1 MLNLIICVLG
11 LGILLVLSELF
22 GKHKILKGEYQ
33 RKFLHISS
41 GAFMASWPWLISWRA
56 IQSLSLLMLIIMAAN
71 YYFGVFNYQK
81 RIGRVTYGDIFLALA
96 VLISATISHNKI
108 FFALAI
114 LEVAVADGLAALA
127 GNSYGKDWTYKVLGY
142 KKTLIGTMVFWI
154 ATASILTPG
163 LLAAH
168 DIFSFKDYY
177 YLLLLLPPA
186 LTLIENVAIYGVDN
200 LIIPI
205 FLIAVLRLV
214 QS

>member
-1 MLNLIICVLG
+1 MLNLIICIIG
-11 LGILLVLSELF
+11 LGVLLLLAEWL
-22 GKHKILKGEYQ
+22 GEHKILKGEYQ
-33 RKFLHISS
+33 RKFLHITS
-41 GAFMASWPWLISWRA
+41 GAFIASWPWLISWRT
-56 IQSLSLLMLIIMAAN
+56 IQVVSLLMLVIMAAN
-71 YYFGVFNYQK
+71 HYFGLFNYHK
-81 RIGRVTYGDIFLALA
+81 RIGRVSYGDIFLGLA
-96 VLISATISHNKI
+96 VLLSSVLTHNKI

-127 GNSYGKDWTYKVLGY
+127 GNSYGKEWTYKVLGY

-154 ATASILTPG
+154 ATVSILTPG

-186 LTLIENVAIYGVDN
+186 LTLVENVAVFGVDN
-200 LIIPI
+200 LIIPV
-205 FLIAVLRLV
+205 FLILVLRLV

>member
-1 MLNLIICVLG
+1 MLNLIICVAG
-11 LGILLVLSELF
+11 LGILLLLSEWL
-22 GKHKILKGEYQ
+22 GERKILKGEYQ
-33 RKFLHISS
+33 RKFLHITS
-41 GAFMASWPWLISWRA
+41 GAFMASWPWLISWRT
-56 IQSLSLLMLIIMAAN
+56 IQILSIIIIAIMAAN
-71 YYFGVFNYQK
+71 HYFGVFNYQK
-81 RIGRVTYGDIFLALA
+81 RIGRVSYGDIFLGLA
-96 VLISATISHNKI
+96 VFISSVIANNKI

-127 GNSYGKDWTYKVLGY
+127 GNSYGKEWTYKVLGY

-168 DIFSFKDYY
+168 DVFSFRDYY

-186 LTLIENVAIYGVDN
+186 LTLIENVAVFGIDN
-200 LIIPI
+200 LIIPVA
-205 FLIAVLRLV
+205 LIVVLRIV

>member
-1 MLNLIICVLG
+1 
-11 LGILLVLSELF
+11 
-22 GKHKILKGEYQ
+22 
-33 RKFLHISS
+33 
-41 GAFMASWPWLISWRA
+41 MAS
-56 IQSLSLLMLIIMAAN
+56 N

-81 RIGRVTYGDIFLALA
+81 RIGRVSYGDIFLALA
-96 VLISATISHNKI
+96 VLLSSILTHNKI

-127 GNSYGKDWTYKVLGY
+127 GNSYGKEWAYKVLGY
-142 KKTLIGTMVFWI
+142 RKTLIGTMVFWI

-168 DIFSFKDYY
+168 DIFSFTDYY

-186 LTLIENVAIYGVDN
+186 LTLIENVAIFGIDN
-200 LIIPI
+200 LIIPV
-205 FLIAVLRLV
+205 FLIVVLRLV